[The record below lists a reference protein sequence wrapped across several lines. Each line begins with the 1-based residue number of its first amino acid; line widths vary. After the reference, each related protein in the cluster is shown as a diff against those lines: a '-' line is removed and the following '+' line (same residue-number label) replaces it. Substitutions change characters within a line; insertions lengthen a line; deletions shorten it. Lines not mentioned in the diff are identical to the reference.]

1 MKKIYTGLL
10 VFALMFSMFS
20 FPSNVKA
27 AVTDWD
33 VTGNYVISFE
43 YMGGYYN
50 HDMNLIQDNLAM
62 LSGSGGHPAGGVH
75 GYTWILN
82 SGTVINNT
90 IDFYA
95 NYTASIDAVVPQTT
109 MHVTGTIDANGSMSG
124 TWTDN
129 YQGGVRGGTWTTI
142 SGLADADSD
151 NDGVLNGTDYCDS
164 GTTAD
169 STWDVSWGTNRWE
182 VRDSGSGVLKW
193 YQNQP
198 VKKGKGAMAVEMYD
212 IGYTY
217 GCNGHQILQML
228 KDEFGDVMN
237 GHWKYG
243 LSSSVIKDFQ
253 MDLNDGVLDGKYFIE
268 KVLVP
273 ANSAGNTMSANA
285 LTNGVNFI
293 LKASGTAFA
302 GDNIEF
308 DAKCSFRT
316 GSSLVWTDAVSTYEG
331 YGTQLLD
338 LYVNGMNV
346 NWGPCDAGHNY
357 EYNMVGDGNNA
368 SFNIYDV
375 YYPNNT
381 GNLVVDIYAQI

>member
-1 MKKIYTGLL
+1 
-10 VFALMFSMFS
+10 
-20 FPSNVKA
+20 
-27 AVTDWD
+27 
-33 VTGNYVISFE
+33 
-43 YMGGYYN
+43 
-50 HDMNLIQDNLAM
+50 
-62 LSGSGGHPAGGVH
+62 
-75 GYTWILN
+75 
-82 SGTVINNT
+82 
-90 IDFYA
+90 
-95 NYTASIDAVVPQTT
+95 
-109 MHVTGTIDANGSMSG
+109 
-124 TWTDN
+124 
-129 YQGGVRGGTWTTI
+129 
-142 SGLADADSD
+142 
-151 NDGVLNGTDYCDS
+151 
-164 GTTAD
+164 
-169 STWDVSWGTNRWE
+169 
-182 VRDSGSGVLKW
+182 
-193 YQNQP
+193 
-198 VKKGKGAMAVEMYD
+198 
-212 IGYTY
+212 
-217 GCNGHQILQML
+217 
-228 KDEFGDVMN
+228 
-237 GHWKYG
+237 
-243 LSSSVIKDFQ
+243 